1 MWPMT
6 HALYTGLND
15 TGVEPAPR
23 PSTSESV
30 RTWYGNKRQ
39 SYASTFS
46 YSQYDTRSIQE
57 PAQDSA
63 PRGEELGDLINRSQ
77 QVLSVLSFDVE
88 KEAQRSQSRQST
100 AESSRGTGSSRTVT
114 RRDTFHHDE
123 RQHGP
128 EEEAFGGSDGDAT
141 SNRFTTA
148 ASSLREMPDTPNR
161 MSGTSTPRDDTA
173 TVIPS
178 ASGSSGMIATPE
190 DRTAAPSISAGCEGM
205 NEKKPEPVHIKP
217 LMSDDEISH
226 EDSQTRH
233 TDPEK
238 RQPEEPTGDDATES
252 DDDRLTG
259 LALASVTVALSA
271 AVFLVAMD
279 VNVIATAVP
288 RIAGEFRSLDDVG
301 WYGSSFLMATCA
313 TQIPYGR
320 IYSLFPAKWVF
331 TSAIV
336 VFMIGSLIAG
346 LSPSSPILILGRS
359 VQGLGTSG
367 ILSGGLIIMSQVV
380 PLRIR
385 PVLTSA
391 IGAME
396 GVAMI
401 SAPIIGGVLT
411 DRLHWRWCFYIN
423 LPIGGFA
430 LAVVLLCLRN
440 IKDKVPRMQ
449 TDKLTVW
456 EIMYRLDVLGAITL
470 LPPIVCVL
478 LALHFAGAT
487 GHSWTDSDVILLFVL
502 AVVLFSIFG
511 YMQHRNRD
519 VAMLP
524 SRVIKHRSVIAGFWF
539 ITCTSSALVVIT
551 YFLPLWFQTVQGTSA
566 SDSGVGILPMLVA
579 VIVGILGSGALVSMI
594 GYYTPFM
601 IASSVLMP
609 VGLGLLTTITPYTS
623 RAKLL
628 AFPAIFGLGVG
639 MGFQQPL
646 MGVQAALPLADVPA
660 GTSVIV
666 FGQAFGAA
674 IIIAAGETLFQN
686 RLLANLAGYM
696 GITGVSSDDLLGHG
710 PTSLSALVPTEK
722 LPQLIETVN
731 YAFTQTFF
739 LAVALAALSIFGS
752 MFMGWQSVKQPKDT
766 ANEEIIAPVI
776 SPRASL
782 RVAPH

>member
-6 HALYTGLND
+6 HALYTGLNE
-15 TGVEPAPR
+15 TAVEPIPR

-39 SYASTFS
+39 SYASSIS
-46 YSQYDTRSIQE
+46 YSQFDSRSIQE
-57 PAQDSA
+57 PAQEPA
-63 PRGEELGDLINRSQ
+63 ARGEELGDLINRSQ

-88 KEAQRSQSRQST
+88 KEAQRSQSRQSIAYSNGG
-100 AESSRGTGSSRTVT
+100 AESSRAVTTRDDEPFSHHESGRHSQDHEAVQGS
-114 RRDTFHHDE
+114 E
-123 RQHGP
+123 
-128 EEEAFGGSDGDAT
+128 GDVT
-141 SNRFTTA
+141 SNGFTTV
-148 ASSLREMPDTPNR
+148 ASSIRDISETPKR
-161 MSGTSTPRDDTA
+161 MSGTSTSGDGTP

-178 ASGSSGMIATPE
+178 SGSSNIATPQG
-190 DRTAAPSISAGCEGM
+190 RTATPSVSAGCDGM
-205 NEKKPEPVHIKP
+205 NEKKPDPVHVRP
-217 LMSDDEISH
+217 LISDDDISR
-226 EDSQTRH
+226 EESQAGTR
-233 TDPEK
+233 DPEK
-238 RQPEEPTGDDATES
+238 NQPEQPTADDATET

-259 LALASVTVALSA
+259 LALASVTIALSA

-288 RIAGEFRSLDDVG
+288 RITGEFRSLDDVG

-456 EIMYRLDVLGAITL
+456 EIMYKLDILGAITL

-478 LALHFAGAT
+478 LGLHFAGAS
-487 GHSWTDSDVILLFVL
+487 GHSWADSDVILLFVL
-502 AVVLFSIFG
+502 ALVLFGIFG
-511 YMQHRNRD
+511 YIQHRNQE

-524 SRVIKHRSVIAGFWF
+524 FHVIKHRSVLAGFWF

-551 YFLPLWFQTVQGTSA
+551 YFLPLWFQTVQGTTA

-601 IASSVLMP
+601 LASSVLMP
-609 VGLGLLTTITPYTS
+609 VGLGLLTTINPYTS
-623 RAKLL
+623 RAKMLT
-628 AFPAIFGLGVG
+628 FPAIFGLGVG

-646 MGVQAALPLADVPA
+646 MGVQAALPQADIPA

-686 RLLANLAGYM
+686 RLLASLAKFM
-696 GITGVSSDDLLGHG
+696 GITGVSSDALLGQG
-710 PTSLSALVPTEK
+710 PESLSALVPTEK
-722 LPQLIETVN
+722 IPQLIETVN
-731 YAFTQTFF
+731 VAFTQTFF
-739 LAVALAALSIFGS
+739 LAVALGALSVFGS
-752 MFMGWQSVKQPKDT
+752 MFMGWTSVKQPKSD
-766 ANEEIIAPVI
+766 ESVLSPVI
-776 SPRASL
+776 TARASL
-782 RVAPH
+782 RAAP